1 MLKSSICT
9 MIGIIGAY
17 IANLFGGW
25 TSALT
30 TLVIFMAVDYL
41 SGLAVAGLFQNS
53 TKSST
58 GGLSSA
64 VGFKGL
70 IKKVAVLAVVVI
82 AHRLDLL
89 INVSYIRT
97 TAIIGFCTN
106 ELISFVENLGLMGV
120 KFPPIIMKAI
130 DILNSKQ
137 EDDHDDN

>member
-9 MIGIIGAY
+9 MIGIIGAW

-25 TSALT
+25 TGTLT
-30 TLVIFMAVDYL
+30 TLIIFMVIDYL
-41 SGLAVAGLFQNS
+41 TGLAVAGFFQNS
-53 TKSST
+53 TKSDT

-70 IKKVAVLAVVVI
+70 IKKIMILAIVVV
-82 AHRLDLL
+82 AYRLDLL
-89 INVSYIRT
+89 INVNYIRN
-97 TAIIGFCTN
+97 TAIIGFCAN
-106 ELISFVENLGLMGV
+106 ELISILENAGLMGLKRPTV
-120 KFPPIIMKAI
+120 LMKAI